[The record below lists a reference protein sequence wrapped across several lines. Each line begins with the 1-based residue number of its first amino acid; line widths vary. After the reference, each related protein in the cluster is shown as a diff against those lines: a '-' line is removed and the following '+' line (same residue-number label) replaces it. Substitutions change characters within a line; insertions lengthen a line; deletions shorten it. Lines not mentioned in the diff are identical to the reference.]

1 MSSSKHNSVVSLQG
15 NVSFVEDDDCFV
27 VDKPKCLKV
36 YLPEQLVVVK
46 ELLEFVKFE
55 EKTFVPSKTKM
66 QKERSKLEGQVLSLT
81 SNLLD

>member
-1 MSSSKHNSVVSLQG
+1 LSSSKHNSVVSLQG

-55 EKTFVPSKTKM
+55 EKTKM